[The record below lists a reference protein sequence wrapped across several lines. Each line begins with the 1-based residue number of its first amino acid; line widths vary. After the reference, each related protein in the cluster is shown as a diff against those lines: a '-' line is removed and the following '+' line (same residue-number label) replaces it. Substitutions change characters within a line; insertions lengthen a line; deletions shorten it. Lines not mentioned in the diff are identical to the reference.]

1 MKQTTKTNRISLSG
15 LWLTVVLLVILILA
29 TLALLGSFIAGF
41 VQGDPNVIEVIAD
54 SNALGKEY
62 GDKLPAGA
70 MPNMETEDTTAK
82 WETETSVDLFKTAY
96 TGPDGSITVQSSNGD
111 KLIAPGTSNTYS
123 FTLKNT
129 GNISLDYTLVLEG
142 VFKLANKDIPMFV
155 RLSQDGRWIIGGSE
169 EWIRVDEMNEL
180 VESST
185 LPRGETTTYLFEW
198 MWPYEMDEDT
208 EILVGDILDTILVSN
223 QTDAELGNVSIGVDT
238 EFLLNIDIT
247 SEISAGAIAEFDDGD
262 SVLARYILV
271 CSLLALMLSS
281 GIWLIILLLTRRN
294 IYFTG
299 MVAPSVP
306 GTVTLDRVDCALSF
320 GRFTFPKA
328 KLGKHTLT
336 INGVEMTIRFKH
348 SRKVQG
354 LAIVGD
360 TVTMDSKICAVE
372 LYFMGTAINPAQWA
386 AIDKEH
392 NVYTPAGVVPAVAK
406 KNRTP
411 GGLTVDENGSYGVEE
426 LLHV

>member
-1 MKQTTKTNRISLSG
+1 MGQTKKYNRISLSG

-29 TLALLGSFIAGF
+29 TLALLGSFISGF
-41 VQGDPNVIEVIAD
+41 VQGEPNIIEVMAD
-54 SNALGKEY
+54 SNAMEKEY
-62 GDKLPAGA
+62 DDDFPGGALPD
-70 MPNMETEDTTAK
+70 MEAS
-82 WETETSVDLFKTAY
+82 WETETSVDLFKSAY
-96 TGPDGSITVQSSNGD
+96 TGPDGSITVESANGD

-129 GNISLDYTLVLEG
+129 GNIDLDCTLVLEG
-142 VFKLANKDIPMFV
+142 VFKLANRDIPMFV
-155 RLSQDGRWIIGGSE
+155 RLSEDGRWIMGGSE
-169 EWIRVDEMNEL
+169 EWIHVDEMNEL
-180 VESST
+180 VESNT
-185 LPRGETTTYLFEW
+185 LPRGEATTYLFEW
-198 MWPYEMDEDT
+198 MWPYELDDDT
-208 EILVGDILDTILVSN
+208 DILLGDILDSMLSPDGNDT
-223 QTDAELGNVSIGVDT
+223 ELGSGSIGVDT
-238 EFLLNIDIT
+238 KFLLNIRVT
-247 SEISAGAIAEFDDGD
+247 SEISAGATAEFDDGD
-262 SVLARYILV
+262 SVLAKFIFV
-271 CSLLALMLSS
+271 CSMFGLILGS
-281 GIWLIILLLTRRN
+281 GIWLIILLFLRRN

-299 MVAPSVP
+299 MVTPPVP
-306 GTVTLDRVDCALSF
+306 GAVMLDKADCALSF

-360 TVTMDSKICAVE
+360 TVTMGSNIRAVE
-372 LYFMGTAINPAQWA
+372 LYFMGTAVNPVQWA

-392 NVYTPAGVVPAVAK
+392 NVHTPAGVVPAVNK

-426 LLHV
+426 LVHV